1 VLVAL
6 VSPLWSVCSFCG
18 FQVHSVTKFAV
29 QADGYSNILNSSI
42 ISDTVVCNCLID
54 QLEFETILL
63 IPTSREACEIMSDV
77 RRVPMNCKRAI
88 TKKGDQ
94 FYPDPNYRM
103 YAGDGNI
110 RAKYLQVSM
119 QDAIR
124 YV

>member
-1 VLVAL
+1 MEV
-6 VSPLWSVCSFCG
+6 
-18 FQVHSVTKFAV
+18 
-29 QADGYSNILNSSI
+29 
-42 ISDTVVCNCLID
+42 
-54 QLEFETILL
+54 ETILL

-103 YAGDGNI
+103 YAGDGCI